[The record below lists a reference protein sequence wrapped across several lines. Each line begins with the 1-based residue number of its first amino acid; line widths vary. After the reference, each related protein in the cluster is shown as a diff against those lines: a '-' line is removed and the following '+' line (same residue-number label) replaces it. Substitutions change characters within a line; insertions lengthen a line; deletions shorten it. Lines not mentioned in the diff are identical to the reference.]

1 MSVLTQIWIK
11 DGQERVSKLYIF
23 DKEILSSCYKKLL
36 KYCPKSKDAIKL
48 HKYLT
53 NYKLHHKQHFAHGE
67 ASKTNQ

>member
-1 MSVLTQIWIK
+1 MSLKTI
-11 DGQERVSKLYIF
+11 
-23 DKEILSSCYKKLL
+23 L

-67 ASKTNQ
+67 ASKTNQQTITAFLFL